1 MNALMETPAILEV
14 PVDDGVID
22 VTVYGD
28 SVESSVTILC
38 LHGWTLDQR
47 SFEFQRHL
55 ARPPFCLATFDRRGF
70 GASPLEPNFTREVE
84 DLHYISRAL
93 PGNVFVYG
101 VSQGARLALR
111 ATALGRV
118 APAGLILQGGH
129 LDGFTSEEQPA
140 EIIPFDDYRAFLTSG
155 NIDAFR
161 QSWCRHPL
169 VSAGFDGTTNVEPM
183 SYVSHYR
190 GMDLLAPDAL
200 PVSMDLREQVGALQ
214 IPVMTIVGTLETPS
228 RKAHAAAIE
237 ELTGAQRLSVDGGG
251 HLCHLSHPERVNPYL
266 HAWCTEVSARVG
278 DGVE

>member
-1 MNALMETPAILEV
+1 MNALVETPAILEV

-55 ARPPFCLATFDRRGF
+55 ARSPFCLATFDRRGF
-70 GASPLEPNFTREVE
+70 GASPLAPNFTREVE

-93 PGNVFVYG
+93 PGHVFVYG

-111 ATALGRV
+111 ATALGRM

-129 LDGFTSEEQPA
+129 LDGFIAEEQPA
-140 EIIPFDDYRAFLTSG
+140 EMIPFDDYRASLASG
-155 NIDAFR
+155 DIDAFR
-161 QSWCRHPL
+161 QSWRRHPL
-169 VSAGFDGTTNVEPM
+169 VSAGFDETPGTDPM
-183 SYVSHYR
+183 FYVSQYR
-190 GMDLLAPDAL
+190 GLDLLTPDAL
-200 PVSMDLREQVGALQ
+200 PAPMDLREQVDALR

-266 HAWCTEVSARVG
+266 HAWCSEVSARIG

>member
-1 MNALMETPAILEV
+1 MTALVETPTILEV
-14 PVDDGVID
+14 SVDDGVID

-28 SVESSVTILC
+28 SVEPSVTILC

-55 ARPPFCLATFDRRGF
+55 ASPPFCLATFDRRGF
-70 GASPLEPNFTREVE
+70 GASPLEPNFTREIE
-84 DLHYISRAL
+84 DLQYISRAL
-93 PGNVFVYG
+93 PGHVILYG

-140 EIIPFDDYRAFLTSG
+140 EVIPFDDYRISLASG
-155 NIDAFR
+155 DIDAFTE
-161 QSWCRHPL
+161 SWCRHPL
-169 VSAGFDGTTNVEPM
+169 VSAGFDETTEPM
-183 SYVSHYR
+183 SYVSQYR
-190 GMDLLAPDAL
+190 GLDLLASDAL
-200 PVSMDLREQVGALQ
+200 PVPMDLREQIGALK
-214 IPVMTIVGTLETPS
+214 IPVMTIVGALETPS

-266 HAWCTEVSARVG
+266 QAWCSEVSARIG
-278 DGVE
+278 DGIE